1 MLFTT
6 RSYRPSIATMQTSPT
21 TTSTPLVVGRP
32 ISTASYCHTGIG
44 GAGNYHK
51 SPPSSIPRA
60 SRRSPVPRSFRSLFT
75 TGVGG
80 AGNVHAVNTASS
92 ISAEEKYLRAK
103 TRESRFPVRWFVS
116 IGGAGNRKSRER
128 LASSD
133 SSAVSH
139 KESNSFGSAEEKDSD
154 IVAANG
160 DAFVRYSNQALPY
173 GAADVLKARMG
184 EVLGKRR

>member
-1 MLFTT
+1 MVFTT
-6 RSYRPSIATMQTSPT
+6 RSYCPSIVTMQTSPT
-21 TTSTPLVVGRP
+21 TTSTPLVTGRP
-32 ISTASYCHTGIG
+32 VSTASYCHTGIG

-51 SPPSSIPRA
+51 APPSSTPQDPRRP
-60 SRRSPVPRSFRSLFT
+60 SVPRSFRSLFT

-128 LASSD
+128 LASSG
-133 SSAVSH
+133 SSAASR
-139 KESNSFGSAEEKDSD
+139 KESNSFGSAEEKDSE
-154 IVAANG
+154 IVELNG
-160 DAFVRYSNQALPY
+160 DTVGRYSNQALPY

-184 EVLGKRR
+184 EVLGRRR